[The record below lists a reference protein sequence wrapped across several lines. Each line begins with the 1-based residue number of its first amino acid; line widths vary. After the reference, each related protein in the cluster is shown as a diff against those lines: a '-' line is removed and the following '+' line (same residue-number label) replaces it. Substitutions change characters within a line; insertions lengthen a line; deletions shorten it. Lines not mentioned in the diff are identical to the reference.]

1 MKTITINTIY
11 EGKRLLPLGRQGENE
26 AIQIVFDVSQLIAD
40 YGEGTAVLVAQR
52 SQDVAPYTIV
62 TTRSDK
68 KVTWTIS
75 STDTLYQGVGKAN
88 LMWNVNNTIAKTID
102 FDTYVFPSI
111 SGVVTVPDE
120 LESWYN
126 EMLEYINSI
135 KVDDSKIEEVVNEYL
150 EEHPIEAP
158 VTSVNSKTG
167 AVNLTSADVGALS
180 ESELDT
186 AINTALAQAKASGD
200 FDGADGQN
208 GQDGQDGQD
217 GQNGYSPTVSMTEV
231 SGGTKLDITDVNG
244 VHTATILNGTNGTNG
259 SNGQDGYS
267 PTIEV
272 TQTSTG
278 HTVSITDKTGTQT
291 FVVLN
296 GVNGTN
302 GQDGQNGADGQDLI
316 HMGETVTSSGVVTK
330 ELTPNV
336 FCLFSDTT
344 TGISDLTLTLASGE
358 FYDEYMCAFTTSAS
372 GCNLSLPNT
381 VSYIGSAPTLEANT
395 YYELSIVNSKAVIA

>member
-1 MKTITINTIY
+1 MKTITINTVY

-26 AIQIVFDVSQLIAD
+26 ALQIVFDVSQLITD

-62 TTRSDK
+62 TTQSDK
-68 KVTWTIS
+68 TVTWTIS

-111 SGVVTVPDE
+111 SGIVTVPDA

-135 KVDDSKIEEVVNEYL
+135 AVDDSKIEEVVNEYL

-158 VTSVNSKTG
+158 VTSVNEKTG
-167 AVNLTSADVGALS
+167 AVVLTSEDVGALS
-180 ESELDT
+180 EDELNS

-208 GQDGQDGQD
+208 GE
-217 GQNGYSPTVSMTEV
+217 NGYSPTVSMTPV
-231 SGGTKLDITDVNG
+231 NNGTKIDITDVNG
-244 VHTATILNGTNGTNG
+244 VHTATILNGVNGTNGTNG
-259 SNGQDGYS
+259 TDGFS
-267 PTIEV
+267 PIVEV

-278 HTVSITDKTGTQT
+278 HTVSITDKEGTQT
-291 FVVLN
+291 FDVLN
-296 GVNGTN
+296 GINGTN
-302 GQDGQNGADGQDLI
+302 GQDGQDGADGQDGQDLI
-316 HMGETVTSSGVVTK
+316 HMGETVTASGVVSK
-330 ELTPNV
+330 ELSPNV
-336 FCLFSDTT
+336 FCLFTDTQ

-381 VSYIGSAPTLEANT
+381 VSYIGSVPTLEANT
-395 YYELSIVNSKAVIA
+395 YYELSIVNNKAVIA

>member
-1 MKTITINTIY
+1 MKEIKLNAISNGT
-11 EGKRLLPLGRQGENE
+11 RLLPLGRQGEKE
-26 AIQIVFDVSQLIAD
+26 ALKIIFDVSRLIAE
-40 YGEGTAVLVAQR
+40 YGEGVAVVTHMR
-52 SQDVAPYTIV
+52 SKDTAPYV
-62 TTRSDK
+62 
-68 KVTWTIS
+68 KVTERDGVNVTWNVND
-75 STDTLYQGVGKAN
+75 TDTLFNGSGKAN
-88 LMWNVNNTIAKTID
+88 LMWNVNGVTVKTID

-111 SGVVTVPDE
+111 SGIVTVPDA
-120 LESWYN
+120 LQSWYN
-126 EMLEYINSI
+126 EMLEYINSVA
-135 KVDDSKIEEVVNEYL
+135 VDDSKIEDIVLEYL

-208 GQDGQDGQD
+208 GQDGQDGQ
-217 GQNGYSPTVSMTEV
+217 NGYSPTVSMTEV

-244 VHTATILNGTNGTNG
+244 IHTTTILNGVNGKNGSNG

-267 PTIEV
+267 PVVTV

-278 HTVSITDKTGTQT
+278 HTVSITDKEGTQT
-291 FVVLN
+291 FDVL
-296 GVNGTN
+296 NGTN
-302 GQDGQNGADGQDLI
+302 GTNGQNGADGQDLI
-316 HMGETVTSSGVVTK
+316 HIGETVTSSGVVTK
-330 ELTPNV
+330 ELSPNV

-344 TGISDLTLTLASGE
+344 TGISDLTLTLASGNY
-358 FYDEYMCAFTTSAS
+358 YDEYMCAFTTSSS

-381 VSYIGSAPTLEANT
+381 VSYIGSVPTLEANT
-395 YYELSIVNSKAVIA
+395 YYELSIVNNKAVIA

>member
-26 AIQIVFDVSQLIAD
+26 ALQIVFDVSQLIAD

-62 TTRSDK
+62 TTQGEK
-68 KVTWTIS
+68 TVTWTIS

-88 LMWNVNNTIAKTID
+88 LMWTVNNTIAKTID

-111 SGVVTVPDE
+111 SGVVAVPDV

-158 VTSVNSKTG
+158 VTSVNEKTG
-167 AVNLTSADVGALS
+167 AVVLTSADVGALS

-186 AINTALAQAKASGD
+186 AINKALAQAKASGE
-200 FDGADGQN
+200 FDGPQGPKGNKGDTGEQGAQGIQGEKGDMGAT
-208 GQDGQDGQD
+208 GPKGEKGDTGATG
-217 GQNGYSPTVSMTEV
+217 PTGPKGEQ
-231 SGGTKLDITDVNG
+231 GAQGIQGEQGPKGDKGDKG
-244 VHTATILNGTNGTNG
+244 
-259 SNGQDGYS
+259 D
-267 PTIEV
+267 
-272 TQTSTG
+272 TG
-278 HTVSITDKTGTQT
+278 A
-291 FVVLN
+291 
-296 GVNGTN
+296 
-302 GQDGQNGADGQDLI
+302 NGADGQDLI
-316 HMGETVTSSGVVTK
+316 HQGEEVASSGVVSK
-330 ELTPNV
+330 ELSPNV
-336 FCLFSDTT
+336 FCLFTDTA
-344 TGISDLTLTLASGE
+344 TGISDLTLTLASGNY
-358 FYDEYMCAFTTSAS
+358 YDEYMCAFTTSSS

-395 YYELSIVNSKAVIA
+395 YYELSIVNNKAVIA

>member
-1 MKTITINTIY
+1 LKKYHQNNIIIKKTNERGKKMKTITINTIY

-26 AIQIVFDVSQLIAD
+26 ALKIVFDVSRLIAD

-62 TTRSDK
+62 TTQSDK
-68 KVTWTIS
+68 TVTWTIS

-111 SGVVTVPDE
+111 SGVVAVPDV

-135 KVDDSKIEEVVNEYL
+135 RVDDSKIEEVVNEYL

-158 VTSVNSKTG
+158 VTSVNEKTG
-167 AVNLTSADVGALS
+167 AVVLTSADVGALS
-180 ESELDT
+180 ENELDT

-200 FDGADGQN
+200 FDGPQGPKGDKGDKGDTGEQGAQGIQGEKGDTGATGPQ
-208 GQDGQDGQD
+208 GEKGDTGATGPAGPQGEQ
-217 GQNGYSPTVSMTEV
+217 
-231 SGGTKLDITDVNG
+231 G
-244 VHTATILNGTNGTNG
+244 VQGEQGPKG
-259 SNGQDGYS
+259 DKGDKGD
-267 PTIEV
+267 
-272 TQTSTG
+272 TG
-278 HTVSITDKTGTQT
+278 A
-291 FVVLN
+291 
-296 GVNGTN
+296 
-302 GQDGQNGADGQDLI
+302 NGADGQDLI
-316 HMGETVTSSGVVTK
+316 HQGEEVASSGVVTK
-330 ELTPNV
+330 ELSPNV

-395 YYELSIVNSKAVIA
+395 YYEISIVNNKAVIA

>member
-1 MKTITINTIY
+1 MKTITINTVY

-26 AIQIVFDVSQLIAD
+26 ALQIVFDVSQLIAD

-62 TTRSDK
+62 TTQSDK
-68 KVTWTIS
+68 TVTWTIS

-111 SGVVTVPDE
+111 SGIVTVPDA
-120 LESWYN
+120 LQSWYN

-135 KVDDSKIEEVVNEYL
+135 AVDDSKIEEVVNEYL

-158 VTSVNSKTG
+158 VTSVNEKTG
-167 AVNLTSADVGALS
+167 AVVLTSADVGALS
-180 ESELDT
+180 ENELDT

-208 GQDGQDGQD
+208 GE
-217 GQNGYSPTVSMTEV
+217 NGYSPTVSMTPV
-231 SGGTKLDITDVNG
+231 NNGTKLDITDVNG

-259 SNGQDGYS
+259 TNGQDGFS

-278 HTVSITDKTGTQT
+278 HTVSITDKEGTQT
-291 FVVLN
+291 FDVLN
-296 GVNGTN
+296 GVN

-316 HMGETVTSSGVVTK
+316 HMGETVTSSGVVSK

-344 TGISDLTLTLASGE
+344 TGISDLTLTLASGN
-358 FYDEYMCAFTTSAS
+358 FYDEYMCAFTTSSS

-381 VSYIGSAPTLEANT
+381 VSYIGSVPTLEANT
-395 YYELSIVNSKAVIA
+395 YYELSIVNNKAVIA

>member
-26 AIQIVFDVSQLIAD
+26 ALQIVFDVSRLIAD

-111 SGVVTVPDE
+111 SGVVAVPDV

-135 KVDDSKIEEVVNEYL
+135 AVDDSKIEEVVNEYL

-158 VTSVNSKTG
+158 VTSVNEKTG
-167 AVNLTSADVGALS
+167 AVVLTSADVGALS
-180 ESELDT
+180 EAELDT
-186 AINTALAQAKASGD
+186 AINAALAQAKASGD
-200 FDGADGQN
+200 FDGPQGPKGDKGDKGDTGEQGAQGIQGEKGDTGATGPQGEKGDTGATGPAGPKGEQGAQGIQGEQGPKGDKGDKGDTGAN
-208 GQDGQDGQD
+208 GQD
-217 GQNGYSPTVSMTEV
+217 
-231 SGGTKLDITDVNG
+231 L
-244 VHTATILNGTNGTNG
+244 VH
-259 SNGQDGYS
+259 Q
-267 PTIEV
+267 
-272 TQTSTG
+272 
-278 HTVSITDKTGTQT
+278 
-291 FVVLN
+291 
-296 GVNGTN
+296 
-302 GQDGQNGADGQDLI
+302 
-316 HMGETVTSSGVVTK
+316 GEEVTSSGVVTK
-330 ELTPNV
+330 ELSPNI
-336 FCLFSDTT
+336 FCLFSDTA
-344 TGISDLTLTLASGE
+344 TGISDLTLTLAAGE

-381 VSYIGSAPTLEANT
+381 VSYIGSVPTLEANT
-395 YYELSIVNSKAVIA
+395 YYELSIVNNKAVIA

>member
-26 AIQIVFDVSQLIAD
+26 ALQIVFDVSQLIAE

-62 TTRSDK
+62 TTQSDK
-68 KVTWTIS
+68 TVTWTIS

-111 SGVVTVPDE
+111 SGVVAVPDE

-150 EEHPIEAP
+150 EEHPVEAP
-158 VTSVNSKTG
+158 VTSVNEKTG
-167 AVNLTSADVGALS
+167 AVVLTSTDVGALS

-200 FDGADGQN
+200 FDGPQGPKGDTGAN
-208 GQDGQDGQD
+208 GQD
-217 GQNGYSPTVSMTEV
+217 GYSPTVSMTSV
-231 SGGTKLDITDVNG
+231 SNGTKLDITDVNG
-244 VHTATILNGTNGTNG
+244 VHSTTILNGTNGTNG
-259 SNGQDGYS
+259 TNGQDGFS
-267 PTIEV
+267 PIVEV

-278 HTVSITDKTGTQT
+278 HIVSITDKTSTQT
-291 FVVLN
+291 FDVLN

-316 HMGETVTSSGVVTK
+316 HQGEEVTSSGVVTK
-330 ELTPNV
+330 ELSPNV
-336 FCLFSDTT
+336 FCLFTDTQ

-381 VSYIGSAPTLEANT
+381 VSYIGSVPTLEANT

>member
-26 AIQIVFDVSQLIAD
+26 ALQIVFDVSRLIAD

-62 TTRSDK
+62 TTQSDK
-68 KVTWTIS
+68 TVIWTIS

-111 SGVVTVPDE
+111 SGIVTVPDA
-120 LESWYN
+120 LQSWYN
-126 EMLEYINSI
+126 EMIEYINSVA
-135 KVDDSKIEEVVNEYL
+135 VDDSKIEDIVLEYL

-167 AVNLTSADVGALS
+167 AVVLTSADVGALS

-186 AINTALAQAKASGD
+186 AINSALAQAKASGD
-200 FDGADGQN
+200 FDGADGQ
-208 GQDGQDGQD
+208 
-217 GQNGYSPTVSMTEV
+217 
-231 SGGTKLDITDVNG
+231 
-244 VHTATILNGTNGTNG
+244 
-259 SNGQDGYS
+259 
-267 PTIEV
+267 
-272 TQTSTG
+272 
-278 HTVSITDKTGTQT
+278 
-291 FVVLN
+291 
-296 GVNGTN
+296 
-302 GQDGQNGADGQDLI
+302 DLI
-316 HMGETVTSSGVVTK
+316 HQGETVTSSGVVSK
-330 ELTPNV
+330 ELSPNV
-336 FCLFSDTT
+336 FCLFSDTQ
-344 TGISDLTLTLASGE
+344 TGISDLTLTLASGN

-381 VSYIGSAPTLEANT
+381 VSYLDTAITLEANT
-395 YYELSIVNSKAVIA
+395 YYELSIVNNKAVIA